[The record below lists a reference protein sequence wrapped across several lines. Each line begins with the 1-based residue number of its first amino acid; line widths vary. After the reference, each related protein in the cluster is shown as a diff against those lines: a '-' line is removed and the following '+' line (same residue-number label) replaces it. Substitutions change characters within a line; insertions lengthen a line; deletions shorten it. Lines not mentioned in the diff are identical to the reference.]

1 MKKLIASLCMA
12 LASFSVVATEMAVT
26 AQEVHDR
33 IQAQDPKILFVDV
46 RDPVEIM
53 FVGFTD
59 AVHVNIP
66 YLLVDRNEW
75 DESRGTY
82 RVYQNPAFLEEIRAE
97 VQKRGLDQ
105 QVEIITLCRS
115 GSERGEPSAA
125 FLRDNGFA
133 NARYVIDGFQGPA
146 RKEDPKVGFRL
157 DSGWQNS
164 GLPWSSKMNPEK
176 MYRP

>member
-1 MKKLIASLCMA
+1 MKRLIAALSTGLMSLGAMA
-12 LASFSVVATEMAVT
+12 ADMAVT
-26 AQEVHDR
+26 AEEVHAR
-33 IQAQDPKILFVDV
+33 IQAQDSQVLFIDV

-66 YLLVDRNEW
+66 YLLVDRSTW
-75 DESRGTY
+75 DQDRGTY

-97 VQKRGLDQ
+97 VAKRGLDD

-125 FLRDNGFA
+125 FLRENGFA
-133 NARYVIDGFQGPA
+133 NAAYVIDGFQGPT
-146 RKEDPKVGFRL
+146 RKEEPKVGFRL
-157 DSGWQNS
+157 DRGWQNS
-164 GLPWSSKMNPEK
+164 GLPWSSRMNADK